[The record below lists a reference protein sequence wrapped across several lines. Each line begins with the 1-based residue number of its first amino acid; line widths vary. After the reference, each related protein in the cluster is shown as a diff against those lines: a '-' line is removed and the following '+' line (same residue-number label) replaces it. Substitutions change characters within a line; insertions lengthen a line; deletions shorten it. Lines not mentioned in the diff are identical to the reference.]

1 MSEWDS
7 VEYHGERGFQMV
19 KFFILKV
26 LLKYLKIKFI
36 MPKFGTSRTEFDK
49 KKTPALS
56 TIYTEIS
63 EYDNCST

>member
-7 VEYHGERGFQMV
+7 VKYHGERGFQMV

-26 LLKYLKIKFI
+26 LQKYLKIKFI

-49 KKTPALS
+49 KRHQHYLPS
-56 TIYTEIS
+56 TQRS
-63 EYDNCST
+63 QEYDNFST